1 MAVGSAELVIV
12 VLAVLPG
19 LLGVA
24 IAIWLVMTVLEQR
37 RRIAHLE
44 HRVHTLEHR
53 GQPGA

>member
-1 MAVGSAELVIV
+1 MNVGVAELVIV

-24 IAIWLVMTVLEQR
+24 IAIWLVVTTLQQR

-44 HRVHTLEHR
+44 ERVRTLER
-53 GQPGA
+53 GGPTRA